1 MAEQFISEQTAAFGK
16 AGSTAPRAVRTS
28 RQVRDSIVGKSIR
41 GVIAR
46 PGREGQPPMVL
57 MLQFDDGTV
66 LEFVSPR
73 SDRLL
78 REAIRTSGAPAGPAP
93 GQLAFSEV

>member
-1 MAEQFISEQTAAFGK
+1 MNAIDT
-16 AGSTAPRAVRTS
+16 RTS
-28 RQVRDSIVGKSIR
+28 RGLRDDIVGKCIQ

-46 PGREGQPPMVL
+46 PGRNGEPPVVM
-57 MLQFDDGTV
+57 MLQFDDGST

-78 REAIRTSGAPAGPAP
+78 RQAVERTHRGRSGPAP
-93 GQLAFSEV
+93 GQLALAVA